1 MRGRRPRG
9 PECVDNLTGSPT
21 AKERLKIVLEVIA
34 GQCRVTEA
42 CQKLQISEAR
52 FHQLKN
58 EALAGAM
65 TALEPGHAGR
75 PARVVSPAEEQ
86 VQLLEQKLQQQAIE
100 LHAAQVRE
108 EIALVLPQAR
118 QQPEP
123 EKKTPHPSRRRRR
136 RGKKRNG

>member
-9 PECVDNLTGSPT
+9 PECVDNLTGSAT

-34 GQCRVTEA
+34 GRCRVTEA
-42 CQKLQISEAR
+42 CHKLGISEAR

-75 PARVVSPAEEQ
+75 PPRVPSPAEEQ
-86 VQLLEQKLQQQAIE
+86 VRLLEHKLQEQAIE
-100 LHAAQVRE
+100 LRAAEVRE
-108 EIALVLPQAR
+108 EIALVLPR
-118 QQPEP
+118 VRQPEP
-123 EKKTPHPSRRRRR
+123 EKKTTVPAHHRRR